1 MTSVRPK
8 AGVSSAGG
16 VLAGWFLML
25 VGVVGVDV
33 GAGCVQFA
41 LGIFAQCLIDKNGN
55 VQVQRGV
62 NNVGAID

>member
-1 MTSVRPK
+1 
-8 AGVSSAGG
+8 

-62 NNVGAID
+62 NNVGTID